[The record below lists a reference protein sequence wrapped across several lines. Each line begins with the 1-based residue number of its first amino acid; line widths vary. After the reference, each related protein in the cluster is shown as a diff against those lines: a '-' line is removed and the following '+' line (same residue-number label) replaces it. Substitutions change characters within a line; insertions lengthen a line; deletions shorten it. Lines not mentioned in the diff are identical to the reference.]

1 MEEAVK
7 SGRAL
12 ALFLKNVEKQGGNAE
27 NLLSEIQKRRGT
39 HKTIFCAQESGF
51 LSLDAFKIGL
61 AGVYLGVGRN
71 RAEDDVCADA
81 GFIFRKI
88 EGEKVQKGEEI
99 IECYGKN
106 EVCLTDA
113 VKMLSEAVSYKSE
126 QGEQKSLIIKSI
138 S

>member
-99 IECYGKN
+99 IERAGS
-106 EVCLTDA
+106 A
-113 VKMLSEAVSYKSE
+113 
-126 QGEQKSLIIKSI
+126 
-138 S
+138 